1 VVVLF
6 DPGQAELVRRRRKR
20 AGHLQSKGRFIA
32 AQVLALLEG
41 DLWLA
46 NARAANAAAQ
56 AIAAKVGE
64 RLVHPVEANE
74 LFVRLTQAERDA
86 LRGQGFAFYDWDDTC
101 CRMVAAWNTRIEDAE
116 RLGEA
121 ISWL

>member
-1 VVVLF
+1 
-6 DPGQAELVRRRRKR
+6 
-20 AGHLQSKGRFIA
+20 
-32 AQVLALLEG
+32 LLED

-56 AIAAKVGE
+56 AIAAGARE

-74 LFVRLTQAERDA
+74 LFVRLTAAERDA
-86 LRGQGFAFYDWDDTC
+86 LRSQGFAFYDWDDAC
-101 CRMVAAWNTRIEDAE
+101 CRMVTSWDTRLEDAA

-121 ISWL
+121 VSWL